1 VSLTTEVNGEKVVA
15 GRQDSRRASWKK
27 SARSV
32 VTCYLFLFAFGSLL
46 GGLMPWI
53 GRWWFVFE
61 LGSHFQHVYVLM
73 AAAATAAFL
82 LFKRWKVLPVAVAGL
97 LITGWHIVPCYI
109 GVGSA
114 QSDGTR
120 VRLMTVNVLTV
131 NTNHEGFA
139 AVLAKEQPDVVALQ
153 ELNQVWVDALREMAD
168 VYPHQVFD
176 PRSDNFGI
184 GLMSRYPW
192 ESVEFVDLFGVNAIR
207 AEVLVDGK
215 RLTVLN
221 VHTLPPASP
230 SYAAIRNQQLDRI
243 AGLVQNVESPL
254 VVLGDLNATMWSPYF
269 RDLLERTHLLDAR
282 RGYGIVSTWPDDLT
296 PLTIPIDHCLYTP
309 PLAVQDFRSGPRFR
323 SDHLPLTIDFILP
336 AGSGEARTGA
346 AA

>member
-1 VSLTTEVNGEKVVA
+1 VSLTSEVNGETDA
-15 GRQDSRRASWKK
+15 ADRQDSRRASWKK

-32 VTCYLFLFAFGSLL
+32 VTRYLFLFTFGSLL

-73 AAAATAAFL
+73 AAMATTAFL
-82 LFKRWKVLPVAVAGL
+82 LLKRWKVLPVAVAGL

-109 GVGSA
+109 GIGSA
-114 QSDGTR
+114 QPDGAR

-131 NTNHEGFA
+131 NTNHDGFA

-153 ELNQVWVDALREMAD
+153 ELNQVWVDTLREMAEG
-168 VYPHQVFD
+168 YPHHVFD

-184 GLMSRYPW
+184 GLVSQYPL

-207 AEVLVDGK
+207 AEMVVDGQ
-215 RLTVLN
+215 RLTILN

-243 AGLVQNVESPL
+243 EGLVQNVESPL

-269 RDLLERTHLLDAR
+269 RDLLKRTNLLDAR
-282 RGYGIVSTWPDDLT
+282 KGYGIVATWPDDLA

-309 PLAVQDFRSGPRFR
+309 PLAV
-323 SDHLPLTIDFILP
+323 
-336 AGSGEARTGA
+336 
-346 AA
+346 

>member
-1 VSLTTEVNGEKVVA
+1 MALTAEINGEKVSD
-15 GRQDSRRASWKK
+15 GRKDSRRASWKE
-27 SARSV
+27 SARHIV
-32 VTCYLFLFAFGSLL
+32 MRYLFLFAFGSML
-46 GGLMPWI
+46 GGLTPWI
-53 GRWWFVFE
+53 GQWWFVFE

-73 AAAATAAFL
+73 AAVATTAFL
-82 LFKRWKVLPVAVAGL
+82 LLKRWKVLPVAVAGL

-109 GVGSA
+109 GAGGSKTDVA
-114 QSDGTR
+114 R

-153 ELNQVWVDALREMAD
+153 ELNQVWVDALREIED
-168 VYPHQVFD
+168 VYPHHVFD

-184 GLMSRYPW
+184 GLMSRYPL

-207 AEVLVDGK
+207 AEVVVDGQ
-215 RLTVLN
+215 RLTILN

-269 RDLLERTHLLDAR
+269 RDLLKRTNLLDAR
-282 RGYGIVSTWPDDLT
+282 KGYGILATWPDDLA

-309 PLAVQDFRSGPRFR
+309 PLAVQDFHSGPRFR
-323 SDHLPLTIDFILP
+323 SDHLPLTIDFVVP
-336 AGSGEARTGA
+336 AGSGEATAGA